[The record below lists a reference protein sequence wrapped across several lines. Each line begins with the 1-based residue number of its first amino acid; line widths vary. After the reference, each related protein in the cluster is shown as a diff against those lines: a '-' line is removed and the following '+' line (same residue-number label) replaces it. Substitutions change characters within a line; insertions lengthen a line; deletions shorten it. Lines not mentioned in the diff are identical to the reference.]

1 MITATQQTKN
11 AIKWLEALK
20 GNSGFKKTVEKL
32 AKVDDE
38 GVPQAYCC
46 LGVGCKITKITPDDW
61 SNGSESALVEK
72 LGLFNEDG
80 GFFQVTAADDKDEE
94 FIDSCEIK
102 MKNEKGVFVHAE
114 SLVQLNDEVFPDDK
128 NFKNIRAFILKNVD
142 KIFKPKVAKKLKEH
156 FKKKK

>member
-20 GNSGFKKTVEKL
+20 GNSGFKKTTEKL
-32 AKVDDE
+32 AETDIE
-38 GVPQAYCC
+38 GTPLAYCC

-61 SNGSESALVEK
+61 SDGSESALVEK

-80 GFFQVTAADDKDEE
+80 GFFEVTAADDEGEE
-94 FIDSCEIK
+94 FIDGCEVK
-102 MKNEKGVFVHAE
+102 VKNEKGNFYPDNLAT
-114 SLVQLNDEVFPDDK
+114 LNDDVFPDDK
-128 NFKNIRAFILKNVD
+128 NFKNIRAFILKNLD
-142 KIFKPKVAKKLKEH
+142 KVFQPKVAKKLKEH